1 MKLVVMVAPMFNIAK
16 TLLFDQGFVG
26 HGSIQC
32 SWASDKFYRTASR
45 TFRVVMASEQ
55 EKTAGHTHHTQDKK
69 GCVCPSIQI
78 RISRS

>member
-1 MKLVVMVAPMFNIAK
+1 MFNIAK

-26 HGSIQC
+26 HGSVQC

-55 EKTAGHTHHTQDKK
+55 EKTAGHT
-69 GCVCPSIQI
+69 
-78 RISRS
+78 